1 MRHPRFGL
9 LVVLV
14 LALCTA
20 TTADAARRRSRARAS
35 VADTV
40 KSSTCD
46 RTCLN
51 AFLDRYV
58 EALLAHDPA
67 RAELAPD
74 LRSTENGVA
83 VPPGAGLWRT
93 ISEVGDY
100 RIRAIDPASGGAA
113 LLGVLYEDGR
123 PTMFVLRLKV
133 QARKISEA
141 ELVLAREVPP
151 EFAGAVPR
159 LRVARRAFGDRVD
172 PTLRVPRARMI
183 EAANA
188 YYDGV
193 GQANGGAVPFADDCH
208 RIENGIALVNNPGFR
223 FSLTSP
229 EGRELPNFAAMGC
242 REQFGTGIWSADSVG
257 SRRYAVVDEERGL
270 VVAFTQYDS
279 QARARC
285 AEVIGIGPVCPA
297 QDVAPA
303 RLDLVEFFRVGD
315 GRIHEMES
323 VWTVLPPGGTTGW

>member
-1 MRHPRFGL
+1 MRHPRLGL
-9 LVVLV
+9 LLVLA

-20 TTADAARRRSRARAS
+20 TTADAARRRNRARAS
-35 VADTV
+35 VAETV
-40 KSSTCD
+40 KSSSCD

-58 EALLAHDPA
+58 EALLAHDPT

-74 LRSTENGVA
+74 LRSTENDVA

-113 LLGVLYEDGR
+113 LLGVLYEDAR

-141 ELVLAREVPP
+141 ELVLARAVPP

-172 PTLRVPRARMI
+172 PALRVPRARML

-188 YYDGV
+188 YYEGV
-193 GQANGGAVPFADDCH
+193 GQAGGGNVPFADDCH
-208 RIENGIALVNNPGFR
+208 RIENGIALVNNPGFH
-223 FSLTSP
+223 FSLASP
-229 EGRELPNFAAMGC
+229 DGRELPNFAALGC
-242 REQFGTGIWSADSVG
+242 REQFATGIWSADAVSH
-257 SRRYAVVDEERGL
+257 RRYPVIDEERGL

-285 AEVIGIGPVCPA
+285 AEVVGFGQVCPA
-297 QDVAPA
+297 QDAGPA
-303 RLDLVEFFRVGD
+303 SLDLVEFFRVGD

>member
-1 MRHPRFGL
+1 MWRPRPGPLVL
-9 LVVLV
+9 LL
-14 LALCTA
+14 LALCVA
-20 TTADAARRRSRARAS
+20 TTADARRRRPRAS

-40 KSSTCD
+40 KSTTCD
-46 RTCLN
+46 RNCLN

-67 RAELAPD
+67 RAELAPE

-93 ISEVGDY
+93 LTEVGDY

-113 LLGVLYEDGR
+113 LMGVLYEDAK
-123 PTMFVLRLKV
+123 PTMFALRLKV

-141 ELVLAREVPP
+141 ELVLARDVPA

-159 LRVARRAFGDRVD
+159 LRTARRAFGDRID
-172 PTLRVPRARMI
+172 PALRVPRARMV

-188 YYDGV
+188 YYEGV
-193 GQANGGAVPFADDCH
+193 GQAGGGAVPFADDCH
-208 RIENGIALVNNPGFR
+208 RIENGIALVNNPGFHFG
-223 FSLTSP
+223 FSSP
-229 EGRELPNFAAMGC
+229 EGRELPNFAALGC
-242 REQFGTGIWSADSVG
+242 RAQFATGIWSTDAVSA
-257 SRRYAVVDEERGL
+257 RRFPVVDEERGL
-270 VVAFTQYDS
+270 VVAFTQYDGH
-279 QARARC
+279 ARARC
-285 AEVIGIGPVCPA
+285 AEVAGVGPVCPA
-297 QDVAPA
+297 GETPPA
-303 RLDLVEFFRVGD
+303 SLDLVEIFRVGD

>member
-1 MRHPRFGL
+1 MWRPRPAPLIL
-9 LVVLV
+9 LL
-14 LALCTA
+14 LALCVA
-20 TTADAARRRSRARAS
+20 TTADARRHRSRARAS

-40 KSSTCD
+40 KSTSCD
-46 RTCLN
+46 RICLN
-51 AFLDRYV
+51 AFLDRYI

-67 RAELAPD
+67 RAELAPE

-113 LLGVLYEDGR
+113 LLGVLYEDAR

-172 PTLRVPRARMI
+172 PALRVPRARMV

-188 YYDGV
+188 YYEGV
-193 GQANGGAVPFADDCH
+193 GQASGGAVPFADDCH
-208 RIENGIALVNNPGFR
+208 RIENGIALVNNPGFH
-223 FSLTSP
+223 FSLVAP
-229 EGRELPNFAAMGC
+229 DGRELPNFAAMGC
-242 REQFGTGIWSADSVG
+242 REQFGTGIWSADDVSN
-257 SRRYAVVDEERGL
+257 RRYPVVDEERGL
-270 VVAFTQYDS
+270 VVAFTQYNS
-279 QARARC
+279 YARARC
-285 AEVIGIGPVCPA
+285 AEVVGLGPVCPA
-297 QDVAPA
+297 QDMAPA
-303 RLDLVEFFRVGD
+303 SLDLVEFFRVGD